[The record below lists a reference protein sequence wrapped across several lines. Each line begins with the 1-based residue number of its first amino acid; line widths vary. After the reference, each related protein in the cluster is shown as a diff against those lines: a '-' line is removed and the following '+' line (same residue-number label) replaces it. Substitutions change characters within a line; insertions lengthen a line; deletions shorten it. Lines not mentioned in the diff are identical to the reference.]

1 MSLSPSAHVDSFTRH
16 HLPPAQDWPT
26 IEFTTPDLHY
36 PERLN
41 AGTQLI
47 DVPTET
53 FGADRLALCTPDG
66 EKWTYGELRKRANQV
81 AQVLTE
87 DLGLVPGQRVMLR
100 SPNNPWT
107 VAAWLGVLKAGG
119 VVVTTMAALRARE
132 LAPIVERTRP
142 SIALVDH
149 RFAEDVYAVRGSA
162 AASDAAASELTGP
175 QESGRERER
184 DRAGERDG
192 DRDRDG
198 DWKVVEFGGSGP
210 DDLIARA
217 AAKSGEFAD
226 VPTAA
231 DDVALLGPTSGS
243 TGVPKI
249 TMHFHRDLL
258 SIDNTFGR
266 HTLRLRQDDLVA
278 CSAPLAFT
286 FGLGMLLVFPLR
298 AGAAVL
304 LTEGCTPPQLAQY
317 VADLGVTVLATAP
330 TAYRAIVRAGLE
342 RSLAKLRIAVSAG
355 EHITED
361 IWRRL
366 RDELGLR
373 VIDGIGATEL
383 LHIFISAAGDEI
395 RPGATGKPLPGYR
408 AVILG
413 PDDAE
418 LGPGEP
424 GRLGVI
430 GPVGC
435 RYLDDPRQK
444 SYVVRG
450 WNLTGDIFHRD
461 EDGYFYYHGR
471 GDDVIVS
478 SGYNIDGSEV
488 EAAIETHPDVAECA
502 VVPRPDAER
511 GSVVCAFVV
520 LRPGV
525 EGGPVKAKEIQDH
538 VKQTLA
544 PYKYPRDVR
553 FVANLPRNA
562 SGKLQRFALRQVLEA
577 EHSVEGELGVEDEQG
592 GAGAAQPERNHP

>member
-1 MSLSPSAHVDSFTRH
+1 MPLSPSAHVDSFTRD
-16 HLPPAQDWPT
+16 HLPPARDWPT
-26 IEFTTPDLHY
+26 IEFTTPELHY
-36 PERLN
+36 PDRLN
-41 AGTQLI
+41 AGAELI
-47 DVPTET
+47 DVPIET
-53 FGADRLALCTPDG
+53 FGADRLALRTPDG
-66 EKWTYGELRKRANQV
+66 EKWTYGLLRTRANQV

-100 SPNNPWT
+100 SPNTPWT

-119 VVVTTMAALRARE
+119 VVVTTMAALRVRE
-132 LAPIVERTRP
+132 VAAIVERTQP
-142 SIALVDH
+142 SIVLVDH
-149 RFAEDVYAVRGSA
+149 RCAEDVYAVRDSI
-162 AASDAAASELTGP
+162 
-175 QESGRERER
+175 
-184 DRAGERDG
+184 RDG
-192 DRDRDG
+192 ENILRAPALKIVEVGGDG
-198 DWKVVEFGGSGP
+198 SQ
-210 DDLIARA
+210 DLVSRA
-217 AAKSGEFAD
+217 AAKSGEFTD

-266 HTLRLRQDDLVA
+266 HTLRLRPDDLVA

-286 FGLGMLLVFPLR
+286 FGLGMLVVFPLR
-298 AGAAVL
+298 AGACAL
-304 LTEGCTPPQLAQY
+304 LTESAAPKQLAQY

-330 TAYRAIVRAGLE
+330 TAYRAIMRAGLVQSLSTL
-342 RSLAKLRIAVSAG
+342 RSAVSAG

-361 IWRRL
+361 IWRQL
-366 RDELGLR
+366 REELGLP

-383 LHIFISAAGDEI
+383 LHIFISAAGEEI
-395 RPGATGKPLPGYR
+395 RPGATGKPLPGFR

-435 RYLDDPRQK
+435 RYLDDARQK
-444 SYVVRG
+444 TYVVRG
-450 WNLTGDIFHRD
+450 WNVTGDVFHRD

-478 SGYNIDGSEV
+478 SGYNIDGPEV
-488 EAAIETHPDVAECA
+488 EAAVETHPDVLECA
-502 VVPRPDAER
+502 VVPRPDVER
-511 GSVVCAFVV
+511 GAVVCAFVV

-525 EGGPVKAKEIQDH
+525 ESSPAKAKEIQDH

-553 FVANLPRNA
+553 FAASLPRNA
-562 SGKLQRFALRQVLEA
+562 SGKLQRFALRQVLDD
-577 EHSVEGELGVEDEQG
+577 EHNS
-592 GAGAAQPERNHP
+592 AERNQP